1 MFSSKSTDK
10 RIDSLEKF
18 VEKFATSVETA
29 IELQSNS
36 KEELGEWVAELS
48 TAVIK
53 NSDDVINL
61 QNQILDVQKD
71 LVKSYNLQLLLLER
85 IKSLEN

>member
-18 VEKFATSVETA
+18 VEEFATSVEAA

-53 NSDDVINL
+53 NSDEVINL
-61 QNQILDVQKD
+61 QNQILDGQKD

-85 IKSLEN
+85 MKSLEN